1 MDDRGLSPFG
11 MMAGWKRLFARHGP
25 AIALLLFLS
34 CLGFGIHAKSSI
46 ATVPPFFD
54 SLSYYTKAKRVWE
67 QIGQGSFRSTFNVEP
82 VIRPPGAT
90 LVSYPFGFTK
100 DYRGF
105 YFRSVFLPITIWA
118 LALWLLARTIAP
130 PGANRWTAVSLIAG
144 FTSFSMFYHF
154 DYNPLVDGKWDFCH
168 TWGMQDCFL
177 ASLGALAT
185 SLTLLSAR
193 KRSLGL
199 AVCGSVVAGWTL
211 LVKPA
216 GLLLMMLV
224 FWTWLVE
231 ICIQHWPVN
240 RRWKVDR
247 GFRSYMIAA
256 GIVFPLVFT
265 VVFLLCLNSKYL
277 SSENWSYMSGALKV
291 LYATLAKGFSL
302 RLLDSWVSPALGWH
316 WFAFLAAATSVLGIT
331 HLLRAFRGRLQPE
344 DWRFF
349 AAIVSVSGGFYWWF
363 FMAGQQIRYFFP
375 FILVFL
381 TTIFP
386 DLLRLATQ
394 LRSKSRVLLC
404 ATTVAPA
411 LFVLASVLAKHS
423 PLPLQRAL
431 GVSVTPGG
439 FTDEIQIGEALV
451 REVGGCQVA
460 QRNVYTLE
468 SNVSEGIVN
477 AVCELAR
484 LENPE
489 RPVIGWYFAFDWTRG
504 FLASRTNL
512 LDSHYI
518 FFRPIRHTKEVL
530 SHAEIP
536 DAETESKLFA
546 AWFGSLDERSGV
558 RVILRNRCGLLR
570 IVDRQ
575 KLNQAFDKLVAAHR
589 WRDRFTAEDSL
600 KLSSAMPY
608 KFSAGKE
615 SLFYASAIKNAP
627 ALLPN
632 TDMSLT
638 PEAARIGLHV
648 SGSEPS
654 LQLPDLDVPA
664 NRDVMVRVRIDSE
677 IGSHIEIRRAL
688 GSTQGFGDPRTVARY
703 ELAVGSNEL
712 YFPAFSCDGARVR
725 ITLNPEAPVRH
736 LALEDI
742 EVRAI
747 PKL

>member
-1 MDDRGLSPFG
+1 MT
-11 MMAGWKRLFARHGP
+11 AGWKRLFARHGP

-34 CLGFGIHAKSSI
+34 CLGFGIHVKSSA

-67 QIGQGSFRSTFNVEP
+67 QIGQGSFRNTFNVEP
-82 VIRPPGAT
+82 VLRPPGAT
-90 LVSYPFGFTK
+90 LISYPFGFSK

-105 YFRSVFLPITIWA
+105 YFRSVFFPIVIWA
-118 LALWLLARTIAP
+118 LALWLLARAIAP
-130 PGANRWTAVSLIAG
+130 PGVHRWTSVFLIGG

-154 DYNPLVDGKWDFCH
+154 DYNPAVDGKWDFCH

-193 KRSLGL
+193 QRSLGL
-199 AVCGSVVAGWTL
+199 AIFGSLVAGWTL

-224 FWTWLVE
+224 FWTWLGE
-231 ICIQHWPVN
+231 ICIQYWPVN
-240 RRWKVDR
+240 RSWKLDR
-247 GFRSYMIAA
+247 AFRRYVTAA
-256 GIVFPLVFT
+256 GLVFPLVFT
-265 VVFLLCLNSKYL
+265 TVFLLCVNSKYL
-277 SSENWSYMSGALKV
+277 SAENWNYMSGALKV
-291 LYATLAKGFSL
+291 LYATLAEGFSL

-316 WFAFLAAATSVLGIT
+316 WFVFLAAAISALVIT
-331 HLLRAFRGRLQPE
+331 HLARAFRGRWQPE
-344 DWRFF
+344 DWRFP
-349 AAIVSVSGGFYWWF
+349 AAIVGLSGGLYWWL
-363 FMAGQQIRYFFP
+363 FMAGQQVRYFFP

-381 TTIFP
+381 TAIFP
-386 DLLRLATQ
+386 DLLRLMVQ
-394 LRSKSRVLLC
+394 FPSRSRGVLC
-404 ATTVAPA
+404 AAAAAPA
-411 LFVLASVLAKHS
+411 LLVLAVVPAMHS
-423 PLPLQRAL
+423 PLSLQRAL
-431 GVSVTPGG
+431 GVSVTVGG
-439 FTDEIQIGEALV
+439 FTDEMQIGESLV

-460 QRNVYTLE
+460 QRNVYALE
-468 SNVSEGIVN
+468 SSVSEGIVN

-484 LENPE
+484 LEEPE

-504 FLASRTNL
+504 FLVSRTNL

-518 FFRPIRHTKEVL
+518 YFRPVRHAKEVL
-530 SHAEIP
+530 SQAEIP
-536 DAETESKLFA
+536 DAETESKLFT
-546 AWFGSLDERSGV
+546 AWFGKLDERSGV
-558 RVILRNRCGLLR
+558 QVLLRNRCGLLR

-575 KLNQAFDKLVAAHR
+575 KLNQAFDKLVATHR

-600 KLSSAMPY
+600 TSSSAMPHR
-608 KFSAGKE
+608 FSAARE
-615 SLFYASAIKNAP
+615 SLFYASAVKNAHS
-627 ALLPN
+627 LLPN
-632 TDMSLT
+632 TDLSLT
-638 PEAARIGLHV
+638 PEATRIVLHV
-648 SGSEPS
+648 SGGEPS

-664 NRDVMVRVRIDSE
+664 NLDVMVRVRIDSE

-688 GSTQGFGDPRTVARY
+688 GDAQGFGSPRTVARY

-712 YFPAFSCDGARVR
+712 YFPAFSCDGSRVR
-725 ITLNPEAPVRH
+725 ITLNPEAPFRH